1 MSRTA
6 LIVVDMLNAYEHAD
20 ADALTTSAAPAVPAI
35 AALIRRAQEEGAPV
49 IYVNDNFGAWTSDR
63 RALIDTA
70 LAGRHRDLVEPIAPA
85 DDALFVVKARHSIF
99 FQTPLEYLLGQ
110 EEVGRVV
117 LAGQVTEQ
125 CILYSALDAY
135 IRHLQ
140 VVIPRDA
147 VAHIHD
153 HLARAA
159 LELMERN
166 MGAEV
171 VLTSDVRFAEP

>member
-70 LAGRHRDLVEPIAPA
+70 LAGRHRDLVKPIVPA
-85 DDALFVVKARHSIF
+85 DNALF
-99 FQTPLEYLLGQ
+99 
-110 EEVGRVV
+110 
-117 LAGQVTEQ
+117 
-125 CILYSALDAY
+125 
-135 IRHLQ
+135 
-140 VVIPRDA
+140 
-147 VAHIHD
+147 
-153 HLARAA
+153 
-159 LELMERN
+159 
-166 MGAEV
+166 
-171 VLTSDVRFAEP
+171 

>member
-1 MSRTA
+1 VPQTA
-6 LIVVDMLNAYEHAD
+6 LIVIDMLNAYEHED
-20 ADALTTSAAPAVPAI
+20 ADALTRTVEQAVPKI
-35 AALIRRAQEEGAPV
+35 AELIARAEDEGVPT

-63 RALIDTA
+63 HQLLDTA
-70 LAGRHRDLVEPIAPA
+70 LEGRYRHLVEPIAPA
-85 DDALFVVKARHSIF
+85 EEALFVVKARHSIF

-110 EEVGRVV
+110 EGVDRVV

-125 CILYSALDAY
+125 CVLYSALDAY

-147 VAHIHD
+147 VAHIHE
-153 HLARAA
+153 HLAEAS

-166 MGAEV
+166 MAAEV
-171 VLTSDVRFAEP
+171 VAAADVRF